1 MKVAYVVH
9 FIVHTYLY
17 YILFYVYY
25 ILKKKKVFK
34 WFCFALIWMVVLQSS
49 EFVTWSVPTKVCGV
63 IGYEVTFL
71 PLKAFISYINLR
83 CFGLFVLGLPLKNGM
98 EIPCYL

>member
-1 MKVAYVVH
+1 
-9 FIVHTYLY
+9 
-17 YILFYVYY
+17 
-25 ILKKKKVFK
+25 
-34 WFCFALIWMVVLQSS
+34 MVVLQSS

-83 CFGLFVLGLPLKNGM
+83 CFGLFVLGLPSKNGM
-98 EIPCYL
+98 EILCYL